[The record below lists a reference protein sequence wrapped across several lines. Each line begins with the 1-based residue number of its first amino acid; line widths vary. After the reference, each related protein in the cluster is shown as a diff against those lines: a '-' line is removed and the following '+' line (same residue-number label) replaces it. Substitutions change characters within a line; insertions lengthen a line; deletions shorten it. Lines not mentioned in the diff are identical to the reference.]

1 MIPVAANSL
10 WLAGCL
16 PEYARFH
23 RATKQVAA
31 EQSAILSRLLA
42 ANADTQFGRRY
53 GFSSI
58 QSAQDFQKRV
68 PLCEYEDYRQSIAE
82 IASGAPNILTSEPV
96 RILEPTSGSSSASKL
111 IPYTNSLHREFQAG
125 IRAWIAD
132 LFLHTPDLM
141 NGQAYWAV
149 SPPAAK
155 HPQPIGRIPIGFED
169 DTSYVGGWQSRLVQA
184 VMAVPGAVRLI
195 SEMDLFR
202 YVTLLFLA
210 RSRNLKLISVWNPT
224 FLTLLTDRL
233 PEWGDELA
241 SDIERGTIRG
251 CVESALPPGIRASLY
266 PGLHRARELRAA
278 LRATTTGEMHAQLWP
293 NLRLI
298 SCWADANAS
307 GAAGQ
312 LRKSFP
318 HAELQGKGLLATE
331 GFVSLPLTNQNGS
344 TLAIRSHF
352 LEFLPAD
359 STGRLDR
366 DHPRLAHELDRGQ
379 HYTVVLTTGG
389 GLYRYALHDLVE
401 VTGHLRACP
410 LIRFLGREG
419 CVSDWFGEKLN
430 EAHVSRVLRNAFS
443 EVGISASF
451 AMLACET
458 HQTPPGYVLFIDA
471 PEPDA
476 LLQRAAEIVES
487 ALHENFHYHHAR
499 NLGQLGPLRAFR
511 AQGAAQ
517 AYIAACVR
525 NGQRAGDVKP
535 LALDRHD
542 CWGRVFQREAR
553 ARTLSAAAR

>member
-1 MIPVAANSL
+1 MIPAAANSL
-10 WLAGCL
+10 WLAGCV

-23 RATKQVAA
+23 RATKQVQA
-31 EQSAILSRLLA
+31 EQSAILKRVLA
-42 ANADTQFGRRY
+42 ANADTHFGRCH

-58 QSAQDFQKRV
+58 RSAKDFQKRV
-68 PLCEYEDYRQSIAE
+68 PLCNYEDYQQWIAE
-82 IASGAPNILTSEPV
+82 IAGGAPNILTREPV
-96 RILEPTSGSSSASKL
+96 RILEPTGGSSGASKL

-149 SPPAAK
+149 SPLAVK
-155 HPQPIGRIPIGFED
+155 HRQPQGRIPIGFED
-169 DTSYVGGWQSRLVQA
+169 DTSYVGGRQSRLVQA
-184 VMAVPGAVRLI
+184 VMAVPSAVRLI

-241 SDIERGTIRG
+241 SDIEKGTIRAG
-251 CVESALPPGIRASLY
+251 VESALPPNIRDFLY
-266 PGLHRARELRAA
+266 PDPRRACELRAA
-278 LRATTTGEMHAQLWP
+278 LQATTSEEMHAQLWL

-318 HAELQGKGLLATE
+318 QATLQGKGLLATE
-331 GFVSLPLTNQNGS
+331 GFVSLPLTNHNGAA
-344 TLAIRSHF
+344 LAVRSHF

-359 STGRLDR
+359 SSGRVDR

-379 HYTVVLTTGG
+379 QYTVVLSTGG
-389 GLYRYALHDLVE
+389 GLYRYALHDLIE
-401 VTGHLRACP
+401 VTGHLNACP
-410 LIRFLGREG
+410 LIRFLGRAG
-419 CVSDWFGEKLN
+419 CFSDWFGEKLN
-430 EAHVSRVLRNAFS
+430 EAHVSRVLRNVFS
-443 EVGISASF
+443 ELRISPSF
-451 AMLACET
+451 AMLACEMQ
-458 HQTPPGYVLFIDA
+458 QTPPGYVLYIDT
-471 PEPDA
+471 PESDA
-476 LLQRAAEIVES
+476 LLNRATEMVES
-487 ALHENFHYHHAR
+487 ALHENFHYDYAR
-499 NLGQLGPLRAFR
+499 NLGQLSPLRAFR
-511 AQGAAQ
+511 AQGAAE
-517 AYIAACVR
+517 AYIAASVR

-535 LALDRHD
+535 LALDR
-542 CWGRVFQREAR
+542 CNGWGRVFQGEAR
-553 ARTLSAAAR
+553 ALSAAPR